1 MRPIIDPRRGDIE
14 DDSASPKHHSMLA
27 LLGSL
32 LAEISLPKLA
42 LAWLSLIVVPA
53 AMLGVA
59 PIVASIWLGKLSD
72 KLATA
77 LAGAW
82 SATLLVGLVAV
93 GWYAGPRIFQLAERN
108 FWSLNSLAVQPFY
121 TMCREVFRH
130 VVARRG
136 TTDGAV
142 GPAGLHSA
150 TAVLSG
156 LVVCAVAIAALLLAW
171 PSAHVL
177 SDIAILSSPRRL
189 AGVALANSVVIVS
202 AYVAVAALVWA
213 AADAALGQPRD
224 LPAFDAAIAGDRVWR
239 IAHLSDIHLV
249 GERYGLRIESGRSG
263 PRGNARFEAVLR
275 KLDALDADEPLDA
288 ILITGD
294 MTDAGR
300 SAEWVEFFDAVAR
313 HPGLADRMLI
323 LPGNHDLNIVDRANP
338 ARLDLPIS
346 PNKRL
351 RTFRTL
357 SALVALQGERIQV
370 VDRANGMLGKSLAAV
385 VVPFAAAIM
394 TFADTARPLITRD
407 LSDLWARI
415 FPMVL
420 PPEREDGIGIILLNS
435 NADTHFSFTNALG
448 MISNEQVRG
457 IDIACRQFPRACWV
471 IALHHHVVEYPRPAK
486 SLSERIG
493 TALVN
498 GNWFVQRLWSLR
510 GRVVLMHGH
519 RHIDWIG
526 ECSGLRI
533 VSAPSPVMDATDAT
547 ATHFYIQRLAV
558 GRHGG
563 LRLLEP
569 QRVTIAGQTDG

>member
-202 AYVAVAALVWA
+202 AYVAVAALVW
-213 AADAALGQPRD
+213 
-224 LPAFDAAIAGDRVWR
+224 
-239 IAHLSDIHLV
+239 
-249 GERYGLRIESGRSG
+249 ES
-263 PRGNARFEAVLR
+263 
-275 KLDALDADEPLDA
+275 
-288 ILITGD
+288 
-294 MTDAGR
+294 
-300 SAEWVEFFDAVAR
+300 
-313 HPGLADRMLI
+313 
-323 LPGNHDLNIVDRANP
+323 
-338 ARLDLPIS
+338 
-346 PNKRL
+346 
-351 RTFRTL
+351 
-357 SALVALQGERIQV
+357 
-370 VDRANGMLGKSLAAV
+370 
-385 VVPFAAAIM
+385 
-394 TFADTARPLITRD
+394 
-407 LSDLWARI
+407 
-415 FPMVL
+415 
-420 PPEREDGIGIILLNS
+420 
-435 NADTHFSFTNALG
+435 
-448 MISNEQVRG
+448 
-457 IDIACRQFPRACWV
+457 
-471 IALHHHVVEYPRPAK
+471 
-486 SLSERIG
+486 
-493 TALVN
+493 
-498 GNWFVQRLWSLR
+498 
-510 GRVVLMHGH
+510 
-519 RHIDWIG
+519 
-526 ECSGLRI
+526 
-533 VSAPSPVMDATDAT
+533 
-547 ATHFYIQRLAV
+547 
-558 GRHGG
+558 
-563 LRLLEP
+563 
-569 QRVTIAGQTDG
+569 